1 VLTNGNVQLADILYN
16 ETAFFYFMEVCIALT
31 IVTFT
36 KIFVRDSLHSLQFM
50 ELENKRELLDFW
62 MSAISYK
69 QNLLEKKGAADP
81 EEAQSDAV
89 IIYEK

>member
-1 VLTNGNVQLADILYN
+1 
-16 ETAFFYFMEVCIALT
+16 
-31 IVTFT
+31 
-36 KIFVRDSLHSLQFM
+36 M

-69 QNLLEKKGAADP
+69 QNFLEKQGATNP
-81 EEAQSDAV
+81 EEVQSDAV

>member
-1 VLTNGNVQLADILYN
+1 MHLASYFVAKMSKNLS
-16 ETAFFYFMEVCIALT
+16 FFI
-31 IVTFT
+31 
-36 KIFVRDSLHSLQFM
+36 LQFM

-62 MSAISYK
+62 MSVINYK
-69 QNLLEKKGAADP
+69 QNLLDKKGAIDP

>member
-1 VLTNGNVQLADILYN
+1 MHHFTIITFPIEIFRKKFFFILT
-16 ETAFFYFMEVCIALT
+16 F
-31 IVTFT
+31 
-36 KIFVRDSLHSLQFM
+36 QFM

-62 MSAISYK
+62 MSAINYK
-69 QNLLEKKGAADP
+69 QNLLEKKGAANP

>member
-1 VLTNGNVQLADILYN
+1 
-16 ETAFFYFMEVCIALT
+16 
-31 IVTFT
+31 
-36 KIFVRDSLHSLQFM
+36 M

>member
-1 VLTNGNVQLADILYN
+1 
-16 ETAFFYFMEVCIALT
+16 
-31 IVTFT
+31 
-36 KIFVRDSLHSLQFM
+36 M

-62 MSAISYK
+62 MSAMSYK
-69 QNLLEKKGAADP
+69 QNLLEKKGVTNP

>member
-1 VLTNGNVQLADILYN
+1 MRHASRSL
-16 ETAFFYFMEVCIALT
+16 
-31 IVTFT
+31 TFT
-36 KIFVRDSLHSLQFM
+36 EIFVRDSFPFFPFQFM

-69 QNLLEKKGAADP
+69 QNLLEKKGAANP

-89 IIYEK
+89 IVYEK